1 VAAGSTEEMAEMN
14 LTKSNKSPAQSA
26 WKKDRSDERWELR
39 ADMLMGK
46 FSYVSVMLPS
56 QITHLKR
63 ENEVPVNA
71 NSTPDR

>member
-1 VAAGSTEEMAEMN
+1 MKPH
-14 LTKSNKSPAQSA
+14 KSEKSPVQSA
-26 WKKDRSDERWELR
+26 WKKERSDERWELR

-71 NSTPDR
+71 NPTPDR

>member
-1 VAAGSTEEMAEMN
+1 MKLGKSVKSASK
-14 LTKSNKSPAQSA
+14 LT
-26 WKKDRSDERWELR
+26 WKQERSDERWELR

-63 ENEVPVNA
+63 ENEVPVIA
-71 NSTPDR
+71 NPTPDR